1 MINDQWLKRRSFA
14 LFIFLL
20 LYEANEHVILSAVG
34 AKDLLFDLRSKAG
47 PSLRALSRAP
57 LRMTTLAASNNKGE
71 KVRGPASLGDFFSR
85 ERVTLASS
93 RRYLH
98 PHPVRPHATRDPRY
112 PLDPPP
118 YLHPNHNRHHHQSPR
133 NRRSRA
139 GPKWH
144 RRPGR
149 VGARL
154 GERGDLWGQGGRT
167 GHRGGCSDVGR
178 WLLPPG
184 EHPRGSAHGRGPPAR
199 VRSRFR
205 PGRDPRRRYSDPP
218 FRARPRRGES
228 RERRGAR
235 LAAPGRDEGRGAR
248 GRAERAQHRLRA
260 LGRRNPLAPQLQRGG
275 SGGSHSRYLARA

>member
-34 AKDLLFDLRSKAG
+34 AKDLLFDPRSKAG

-118 YLHPNHNRHHHQSPR
+118 YLRPNHNRHHHQSPR
-133 NRRSRA
+133 DRRSRA

-144 RRPGR
+144 RGPGR
-149 VGARL
+149 Y
-154 GERGDLWGQGGRT
+154 RGR
-167 GHRGGCSDVGR
+167 GCSDVGR
-178 WLLPPG
+178 WVLPPG

-218 FRARPRRGES
+218 FRARPGPRRA
-228 RERRGAR
+228 RARRGAR
-235 LAAPGRDEGRGAR
+235 
-248 GRAERAQHRLRA
+248 
-260 LGRRNPLAPQLQRGG
+260 
-275 SGGSHSRYLARA
+275 